1 MDYRDLARI
10 EENKSMAIK
19 HMAYAVRN
27 VDTALREYQGLLK
40 VSDKIKPVIWEKA
53 KTRVAVFFIGGI
65 EFQLCES
72 IESNGKFNRWVDQYG
87 EGLQHICFE
96 VRDIESTLAHSK
108 TNGAKLRKCEACDVY
123 GSHPHPEGF
132 VAFIDDEASGIEIE
146 FMQVYTEEE
155 LEKYK
160 IEGV

>member
-53 KTRVAVFFIGGI
+53 KTRVAVFFYWWNRI
-65 EFQLCES
+65 S
-72 IESNGKFNRWVDQYG
+72 I
-87 EGLQHICFE
+87 
-96 VRDIESTLAHSK
+96 
-108 TNGAKLRKCEACDVY
+108 
-123 GSHPHPEGF
+123 
-132 VAFIDDEASGIEIE
+132 
-146 FMQVYTEEE
+146 M
-155 LEKYK
+155 
-160 IEGV
+160 